1 MKINKKSLVFV
12 FLMVMAMVIGTFL
25 AVQCSANSHSLFH
38 FLSYS
43 YSIGFDEA
51 NPLIL
56 DLVII
61 KITLGFTLNISI
73 AHGLCILL
81 AIIFYPK
88 IASFVQ

>member
-12 FLMVMAMVIGTFL
+12 FLMVMAMVVGTFL
-25 AVQCSANSHSLFH
+25 AIQCSSSNSLFH

-56 DLVII
+56 DLVIV

-73 AHGLCILL
+73 AHGLSILL